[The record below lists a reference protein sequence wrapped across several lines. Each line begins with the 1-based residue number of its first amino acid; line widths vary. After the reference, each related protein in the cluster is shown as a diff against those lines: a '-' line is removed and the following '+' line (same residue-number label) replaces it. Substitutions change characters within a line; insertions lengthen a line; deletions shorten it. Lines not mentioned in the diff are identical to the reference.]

1 MFYPELLWKA
11 GKSRTFTSPPN
22 QSEILAETLINL
34 IGYPFGGGGGCSPGH
49 TVSGVNVNLVLV
61 EGWQDCTRQFGKYA
75 DMSGI

>member
-1 MFYPELLWKA
+1 MESRKVKDFYL
-11 GKSRTFTSPPN
+11 PPN

-34 IGYPFGGGGGCSPGH
+34 IGYPFGGCSPGH